1 MNGKRLSTLNKT
13 ILNMNGKMELVQLL
27 GDLWSDI
34 DFQNTQ
40 NEGGVSF
47 PTGKNQKPYCA
58 E

>member
-1 MNGKRLSTLNKT
+1 
-13 ILNMNGKMELVQLL
+13 MELVQLL
-27 GDLWSDI
+27 GDLWGDI

-47 PTGKNQKPYCA
+47 PTGKNQKPCCA